1 MTRMSDSRSIPPA
14 APICNLLQSQGR
26 SPLARP
32 VQAGRSALA
41 IEALLLMMLCATL
54 VGCVFPPQ
62 LQPEEDAGTDSP
74 PAITS
79 VSGDQTAAFI
89 EPGPVVLAQGATGS
103 SLLITLLDTDVN
115 DTLYVRLFVDYNAP
129 DKLPPRVICGAAP
142 TGKPM
147 RTATCNVSGLCMSA
161 DVGVQR
167 NLTIVVSDR
176 KPADFGDDPQ
186 KIDLSGASTDRFYFL
201 KCQPPQTP

>member
-1 MTRMSDSRSIPPA
+1 
-14 APICNLLQSQGR
+14 
-26 SPLARP
+26 
-32 VQAGRSALA
+32 LA
-41 IEALLLMMLCATL
+41 IEALLLMLLCATL

-74 PAITS
+74 PAILS
-79 VSGDQTAAFI
+79 VSGDQTALA

-103 SLLITLLDTDVN
+103 SLLITLLDTDLN

-129 DKLPPRVICGAAP
+129 DRLPPRVICGAAP

-167 NLTIVVSDR
+167 NLSIVVSDR
-176 KPADFGDDPQ
+176 PPLDFGQDPQ
-186 KIDLSGASTDRFYFL
+186 QLMSAGLSTDRFYFL